1 MCSDSDLLKM
11 DIGVP
16 GEPGLRYFPEPA
28 QGMHANQYEVHGLA
42 FPGAQHM
49 NKDK

>member
-28 QGMHANQYEVHGLA
+28 QGMHANRYEVHGLA
-42 FPGAQHM
+42 FPGAQHT